1 VHEVRKQVFKL
12 TITAG
17 NLHNL
22 VKGLRAYPAR
32 RGPNTGWGRTRGQ
45 AAPCDWG
52 RTRGQAAPCDWVLL
66 NIAERR
72 GFRSG
77 SMKERPDPLV
87 RAEQLLEVRLDQVLQ
102 GFLKGDRLAR

>member
-32 RGPNTGWGRTRGQ
+32 RGPNTGLGLTPWRK
-45 AAPCDWG
+45 D
-52 RTRGQAAPCDWVLL
+52 
-66 NIAERR
+66 
-72 GFRSG
+72 
-77 SMKERPDPLV
+77 
-87 RAEQLLEVRLDQVLQ
+87 
-102 GFLKGDRLAR
+102 